1 VAGVEYPRAPIRPA
15 TPADYDAIAPVLD
28 EWWGRPIRGSL
39 PRLFFDL
46 FYRTSLVANS
56 PDGPAAFL
64 IGILSPSDPED
75 AYIHFVGVA
84 PRARKTGLARALY
97 ERFFDLAR
105 ADGRSVVRAVTSPV
119 NSGSVAFHA
128 ALGFSVTGPVT
139 DYDGPGRG
147 LMVFKRKL

>member
-1 VAGVEYPRAPIRPA
+1 MSVVDVTIRQAGPG
-15 TPADYDAIAPVLD
+15 DYDAVAALVD
-28 EWWGRPIRGSL
+28 DWWGRPIRGSL

-46 FYRTSLVANS
+46 FFRTSLVA
-56 PDGPAAFL
+56 DGPAGPAGFL

-84 PRARKTGLARALY
+84 PQARKTGLARALY

-105 ADGRSVVRAVTSPV
+105 ADGRSVVRAVTAPV
-119 NSGSVAFHA
+119 NSGSIAFHA

-139 DYDGPGRG
+139 GYDGPGRD
-147 LMVFKRKL
+147 LMAFRRAL